1 MAFKLREAAIEY
13 SPEMMVELLM
23 SPTVS
28 PIEGV
33 KNKVKLYLKTG
44 KQELEKP
51 ESSYSKSVDLNQEA
65 EKVMAV
71 FGVEPLPTLTTV
83 VDITKRLGV
92 RLPI

>member
-1 MAFKLREAAIEY
+1 
-13 SPEMMVELLM
+13 MVELLM

-33 KNKVKLYLKTG
+33 KNKVKLYTYQNRESQRAAK
-44 KQELEKP
+44 EKP
-51 ESSYSKSVDLNQEA
+51 ESSCSKSVDLNQEA

-71 FGVEPLPTLTTV
+71 FGVEPLPTLTCTMKF
-83 VDITKRLGV
+83 DITKRLGV

>member
-44 KQELEKP
+44 EQELEKP
-51 ESSYSKSVDLNQEA
+51 ESSCSKSVDLNQEA

>member
-1 MAFKLREAAIEY
+1 NF
-13 SPEMMVELLM
+13 SPSLENIHHSHGNL
-23 SPTVS
+23 T
-28 PIEGV
+28 IEGV

-44 KQELEKP
+44 EQELEKP
-51 ESSYSKSVDLNQEA
+51 ESSCSKSVDLNQEA